1 MAGCLRLRAL
11 ILDGSFKGDEEAKAV
26 RERVAQELTSKG
38 WDVSAQ
44 VLHELDI
51 APCTGCFS
59 CWTSS
64 PGECIIDDEGR
75 TVARGLAQAD
85 LWVYIT
91 PVTFGGYSS
100 VLKRALDRLIPD
112 LLPFFRK
119 YDGESHHPSRYG
131 KEWDILVFGLLPKM
145 DAEAEEAFRELVH
158 RNALNSHAQHE
169 AAAVILRGAGDV
181 AIEDKVRSTI
191 ELSGVLP

>member
-1 MAGCLRLRAL
+1 MS
-11 ILDGSFKGDEEAKAV
+11 IE
-26 RERVAQELTSKG
+26 
-38 WDVSAQ
+38 

-51 APCTGCFS
+51 AACTGCFA

-64 PGECIIDDEGR
+64 PGECVMEDEGR
-75 TVARGLAQAD
+75 KVARGLAQAD

-119 YDGESHHPSRYG
+119 YDGESHQPNRYG
-131 KEWDILVFGLLPKM
+131 KEWDILAFGLLQRF

-169 AAAVILRGAGDV
+169 AVAVILRGAGEA
-181 AIEDKVRSTI
+181 AIEDKVRSTV